1 MSEIYL
7 EEKVSHSTHNPIS
20 AITENIFFQESDT
33 PVLALYY
40 RENCPFC
47 KKIFSF
53 LKNLGRTIPCNNLD
67 QNPKAEQDLLNI
79 GGNIQVPCLFID
91 GKPLYESEAIIA
103 WLKSESE
110 KKKTK

>member
-7 EEKVSHSTHNPIS
+7 EEKVSHSTHNTIS
-20 AITENIFFQESDT
+20 EMTENNFFQESDT

-47 KKIFSF
+47 KKIFTL
-53 LKNLGRTIPCNNLD
+53 LKSLGQTIPCNNLD
-67 QNPKAEQDLLNI
+67 QNPKAEQDLLRV
-79 GGNIQVPCLFID
+79 GGKIQVPCLFID

-103 WLKSESE
+103 WLKNKNAKS
-110 KKKTK
+110 